1 MAALGGSSVCGIV
14 FPRVPSTPPGC
25 LAVPVPGSLFR
36 WEDVSTSYVLVGLS
50 EHMLTGRDCLLGAG
64 GFVDREFSRPGM

>member
-36 WEDVSTSYVLVGLS
+36 WENISTSFVLVGLS
-50 EHMLTGRDCLLGAG
+50 EHMLTGRDCLLWAG
-64 GFVDREFSRPGM
+64 GFVAREFRGLGL